1 MKPLQRAALVG
12 VLTVFSAMPGSAG
25 IGGFADFTDQRTV
38 DPSLSEADECRAFDI
53 DADGDLD
60 ILAVGRNANLLAW
73 WENTDSLGGAWTRR
87 TIDTQLN
94 RASGAWAADLDGDLD
109 LDVIGTA
116 INGDDVFVY
125 RNNGG
130 GLSWTRITVDANY
143 NGAASVFA
151 SDLDADGDRDIVAN
165 GQQGD
170 DVSWFEN
177 VDGAGGSWLRHTIDT
192 AFGGATYAAAADFD
206 GDGDPDVLSAAQNS
220 DQIAWYENDG
230 AGGGWVKRVVAALD
244 LAASCVPRD
253 MDADG
258 DIDVIGTS
266 FNQNRVAWYEN
277 NGDGTAWT
285 EQVVSGSLIFAIYAN
300 AADLDFDGDLDILAV
315 GHNQGVIAWYENLD
329 GAGTA
334 WQERVVVSGFA
345 LATFANAADL
355 NGDGRVDLF
364 AAAAVQNQVLWWP
377 NLGGEF
383 SATAEAIA
391 PAALAD
397 GESAAALQL
406 TLTHEGRAGDDG
418 IRLSRVDVSLSDS
431 VLGALDA
438 TTLAALAERVSLHED
453 SNASGAYEPG
463 TDALLAD
470 GLIGPDAPQVFLN
483 ATGGVAVAPGASAD
497 YFVVIELSDGASA
510 SGVTQLLIETALADV
525 AATNAVDAS
534 ALVGVANDTT
544 AVAGPIAIQAG
555 AQPGDVDG
563 DGDVDLSDLGAILAA
578 FGSCVGDATYLA
590 AADFDDSGCI
600 DLSDLG
606 LLLANFGA

>member
-12 VLTVFSAMPGSAG
+12 VLAFWTASPGSAG
-25 IGGFADFTDQRTV
+25 VGGIADYSDQRIV

-53 DADGDLD
+53 DGDGDLD

-73 WENTDSLGGAWTRR
+73 WENADGFGGTWTRR

-125 RNNGG
+125 RNDGG
-130 GLSWTRITVDANY
+130 GLSWTRVTVDANY

-151 SDLDADGDRDIVAN
+151 IDLDADGDRDIVAN

-177 VDGAGGSWLRHTIDT
+177 VDGAGGSWLRHPIDS
-192 AFGGATYAAAADFD
+192 AFAGATYAAAADFD

-230 AGGGWVKRVVAALD
+230 AGGWLKRIVAALD

-266 FNQNRVAWYEN
+266 FNEDLVAWYEN

-285 EQVVSGSLIFAIYAN
+285 EHVVTSTLIFAIYAN

-315 GHNQGVIAWYENLD
+315 GHNQGVIAWYENAD

-383 SATAEAIA
+383 SASAVAIA
-391 PAALAD
+391 PPVLAD
-397 GESAAALQL
+397 SESAAALRL
-406 TLTHEGRAGDDG
+406 TLTHAGRAGDDG
-418 IRLSRVDVSLSDS
+418 MLVGSVAVRLSDS
-431 VLGALDA
+431 VLGALDGA
-438 TTLAALAERVSLHED
+438 TLAALAQRVSLHD
-453 SNASGAYEPG
+453 DTNASGAYEPG
-463 TDALLAD
+463 TDLMLAD
-470 GLIGPDAPQVFLN
+470 GLIGPDAPDVILN
-483 ATGGVAVAPGASAD
+483 ANGGVAVAPGASVD
-497 YFVVIELSDGASA
+497 YFVVIELSDIAST
-510 SGVTQLLIETALADV
+510 SGVTQLSIELALADV
-525 AATNAVDAS
+525 TAANAVDAS
-534 ALVGVANDTT
+534 ALVSVVNDTT
-544 AVAGPIAIQAG
+544 TVAGPIAILAG
-555 AQPGDVDG
+555 GQPGDVDG
-563 DGDVDLSDLGAILAA
+563 DGDVDLSDLGAMLAA
-578 FGSCVGDATYLA
+578 FGACVGDANYLP
-590 AADFDDSGCI
+590 AADFDQSGCI
-600 DLSDLG
+600 ELSDLG
-606 LLLANFGA
+606 LLLSNFGA